1 MADGAD
7 IKRSQRAAELTYRK
21 NREGRQLMNN
31 LGKTDSEKK
40 LIKVYIAVEAV
51 ILIMI
56 QASKLMQLA
65 HLGWIMYPAI
75 VLNTAVAAYFYARY
89 GRTLRDRHA
98 NLIAYAL
105 FMTLVADWF
114 LTFTVAK
121 YGGMTYIYG
130 LIAFCT
136 VEILYAAYLRAGL
149 VSILVRALLFL
160 LGLFGLYKAGML
172 GVDAALGILNMI
184 LVMVNVI
191 DAWTARRRDT
201 TLLFRLGITLFLC
214 CDVTVMLMVLTSG
227 SLRETISFMTWIFY
241 VPAQV
246 LLTLSYIEAC
256 TDAD

>member
-21 NREGRQLMNN
+21 NREDRQLMNN

>member
-1 MADGAD
+1 M
-7 IKRSQRAAELTYRK
+7 TYRK
-21 NREGRQLMNN
+21 NREDRQLMNN